1 MKVKKLDISPER
13 QIITNLITS
22 DEYCRQVMPIFRPDY
37 LKASYARIVGQWIK
51 EFYEQFKSAPGRAIQ
66 DIYRVKRG
74 DIRDGEDSD
83 LIADFL
89 VKLSADFENS
99 TPTNIDYSVR
109 QAELYLKTRSI
120 EALIE
125 DLQDSVQKND
135 PLTGEQKI
143 SNYNRIERASG
154 EGVSLK
160 NDTQD
165 IIDAFN
171 EEDEF
176 LFRMPGAMGEVIGDL
191 NRGDFFSFMAPMKR
205 GKTWFLWYTG
215 EVAMRRGLKV
225 VFFTGEMTKKQMIR
239 RGWRSTVGKPKVTKV
254 VRIPYFEESPI
265 KPGKYEIK
273 IREELREGINV
284 AEIAKQQKKLR
295 RIARSGDIRTIQ
307 IPGYQTTVA
316 NIEAH
321 LDNLEHYD
329 NYLADVVII
338 DYADLLLADKR
349 AGNEYRHQI
358 DNIWKGLRRIA
369 QERNILVVT
378 ASQTAKETF
387 DRDIRK
393 GDASEDIR
401 KIAHVTSAVGIN
413 QRKDEVERGVI
424 RISQLAIREDKSI
437 TDQAVVLQ
445 CLDIGRPCI
454 DSKFQREMVQSEEPE
469 VEERRKR

>member
-1 MKVKKLDISPER
+1 MKVKKIDMSPEK
-13 QIITNLITS
+13 QIITGLITS
-22 DEYCRQVMPIFRPDY
+22 GDFARQIMPIFHPDH
-37 LKASYARIVGQWIK
+37 LKTSYARIVGEWVK
-51 EFYEQFKSAPGRAIQ
+51 EFYEQFKDAPGKAIQ
-66 DIYRVKRG
+66 DIYRAKRG
-74 DIRDGEDSD
+74 SIQGEEEND
-83 LIADFL
+83 LVADFL
-89 VKLSADFENS
+89 IKLSADFENA
-99 TPTNIDYSVR
+99 TPANIDYSVR

-143 SNYNRIERASG
+143 SNYNRIERATG
-154 EGVSLK
+154 EGISLK
-160 NDTQD
+160 NDPQD

-171 EEDEF
+171 EEEEF
-176 LFRMPGAMGEVIGDL
+176 LFRFPSAVGEVIGDL
-191 NRGDFFSFMAPMKR
+191 NRGDFLSFMAPMKR
-205 GKTWFLWYTG
+205 GKTWFLWYSG
-215 EVAMRRGLKV
+215 EVAMRRGFKV
-225 VFFTGEMTKKQMIR
+225 VFFTGEMTKKQVIR
-239 RGWRSTVGKPKVTKV
+239 RGWRSTVGKPKVTKTIK
-254 VRIPYFEESPI
+254 IPYFEESS
-265 KPGKYEIK
+265 KQGKFEIK
-273 IREELREGINV
+273 IREELREGIKIS
-284 AEIAKQQKKLR
+284 EIIDQQKKLR
-295 RIARSGDIRTIQ
+295 RIVRGGDIKTIQ
-307 IPGYQTTVA
+307 IPGYQTTVP

-369 QERNILVVT
+369 QERNILVIT

-413 QRKDEVERGVI
+413 QKKDEVDKGVI
-424 RISQLAIREDKSI
+424 RISQLAVREDRAVS
-437 TDQAVVLQ
+437 DQAVVLQ
-445 CLDIGRPCI
+445 CLDIGKPCI
-454 DSKFQREMVQSEEPE
+454 DSKFQKEMVQSEEPE
-469 VEERRKR
+469 KKERRK